1 MPRLGLVGIDM
12 HVRRGCHRIL
22 APSLGSWEL
31 EPGPEED
38 HGDWP
43 FGSAA
48 GGEAEQLGLELAV
61 I

>member
-1 MPRLGLVGIDM
+1 MVGIDM